1 MPARARDLCANP
13 ELIDRTARLLFDAF
27 RDHAAAWPTFESARQ
42 EVIDSLVPER
52 ISRVI
57 VDGSADV
64 LGWIGAIPIYDGHV
78 WEVHPL
84 VVHHAHRRRGIGRAL
99 VADLEQLAAV
109 RGVLTL
115 WAGSDDENNETT
127 MGGVDLYANIPEAM
141 RDIRNLH
148 DHPFE
153 FYLRVGFRIA
163 GVLPDA
169 NGRGKPDIFL
179 AKRVAVTAR

>member
-1 MPARARDLCANP
+1 MPVRDLAANP
-13 ELIDRTARLLFDAF
+13 GLIEPVARLLFNAF
-27 RDHAAAWPTFESARQ
+27 RDHSAAWPTVESARR
-42 EVIDSLVPER
+42 EVLDSLADDRV
-52 ISRVI
+52 SRVML
-57 VDGSADV
+57 DDSGDV

-84 VVHHAHRRRGIGRAL
+84 VVDSDHRRRGIGHAL
-99 VADLEQLAAV
+99 IADLEQLAAT

-127 MGGVDLYANIPEAM
+127 IGGVDLYPDIATAM
-141 RDIRNLH
+141 RGMRNLR
-148 DHPFE
+148 DHPFG
-153 FYLRVGFRIA
+153 FYLRVGFSIA

-179 AKRVAVTAR
+179 AKRVGA